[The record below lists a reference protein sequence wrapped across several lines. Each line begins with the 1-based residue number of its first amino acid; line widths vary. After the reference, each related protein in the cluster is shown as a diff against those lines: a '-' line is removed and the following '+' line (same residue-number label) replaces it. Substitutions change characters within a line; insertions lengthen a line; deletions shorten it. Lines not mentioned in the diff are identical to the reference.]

1 MPPQTKGTT
10 LTTLLEEAL
19 EAWGFAREG
28 VIAEI
33 ENLSE
38 KDMAFRPA
46 DESRTA
52 AELVAHVLESGAMMA
67 GELSRPGG
75 DFRRRDYEALLAE
88 HSRGIRMTGT
98 RRQLVAE
105 LERTHR
111 EGAKKIREA
120 GELHMLQHIRRFDG
134 LLGTR
139 LAWMQ
144 HGIGHEEYH
153 RGQIALYARLS
164 GKTPALT
171 KLIEGSG

>member
-1 MPPQTKGTT
+1 MAEE
-10 LTTLLEEAL
+10 LRNLLDEAL
-19 EAWGFAREG
+19 ESWGFARDG

-38 KDMAFRPA
+38 KDMAFRPSG
-46 DESRTA
+46 ESRST

-67 GELSRPGG
+67 GELARPDG
-75 DFRRRDYEALLAE
+75 DFRRKGYDELLKE

-105 LERTHR
+105 LKRTHR
-111 EGAKKIREA
+111 EGAAKIGEA

-153 RGQIALYARLS
+153 RGQIALYARLA

-171 KLIEGSG
+171 QLIQGK